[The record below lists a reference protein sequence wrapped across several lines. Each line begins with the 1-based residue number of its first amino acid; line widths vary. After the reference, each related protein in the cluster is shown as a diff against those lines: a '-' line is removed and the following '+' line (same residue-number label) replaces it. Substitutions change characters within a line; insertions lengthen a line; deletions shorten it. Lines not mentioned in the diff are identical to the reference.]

1 MTPLLGDESV
11 SGRDPTATGTVL
23 VYLKY
28 PEPGRVKTRL
38 AATVG
43 PARAAELYRD
53 WIARVLARLQPLR
66 PSVSI
71 IGAID
76 GADAEAF
83 SPWATFVDGWW
94 NQPAGDL
101 GDRLDAGFRRYHQRN
116 APVLAIGSDC
126 LEIDAVLIRQ
136 ALARLRDFD
145 AVFGPTGDGGYYLV
159 GMARYLNGFFDAI
172 RWSSPDTLRDHFI
185 RCHDHNWRTDLL
197 PPLDD
202 IDTWSDWVAY
212 CNRTGTAA
220 DATPSG
226 HENGQWQ

>member
-43 PARAAELYRD
+43 PFRAAELYRG
-53 WIARVLARLQPLR
+53 WIERVLARLQPLR
-66 PSVSI
+66 PSVTVV
-71 IGAID
+71 GAID
-76 GADAEAF
+76 GAGPEEF
-83 SPWATFVDGWW
+83 SHWASYVDGWW
-94 NQPAGDL
+94 QQPTGDL
-101 GDRLDAGFRRYHQRN
+101 GNRLDAGFQRFHRAN

-126 LEIDAVLIRQ
+126 LEIDANRIRD
-136 ALARLRDFD
+136 ALALLENSD

-159 GMARYLNGFFDAI
+159 GTARYLGGFFDAI
-172 RWSSPDTLRDHFI
+172 RWSSPDTLRDHFS

-202 IDTWSDWVAY
+202 IDTWADWIAY

-220 DATPSG
+220 DHAPSDRRG
-226 HENGQWQ
+226 GNAS

>member
-1 MTPLLGDESV
+1 M
-11 SGRDPTATGTVL
+11 SGLSGTVL

-43 PARAAELYRD
+43 PARAAELYRG
-53 WIARVLARLQPLR
+53 WIGQVLALLQPLR
-66 PSVSI
+66 PSVAI

-83 SPWATFVDGWW
+83 SPWASLVDGWW
-94 NQPAGDL
+94 QQPPGDL
-101 GDRLDAGFRRYHQRN
+101 GDRLDAGFRRFHQAN

-126 LEIDAVLIRQ
+126 LEIDADLIRQ
-136 ALARLRDFD
+136 AIDRLRNSD

-159 GMARYLNGFFDAI
+159 GMARYLNGFFDDI

-185 RCHDHNWRTDLL
+185 RCHDHNWRFDLL
-197 PPLDD
+197 PPRDD
-202 IDTWSDWVAY
+202 IDIWSDWVAY
-212 CNRTGTAA
+212 CNRTGTTAA
-220 DATPSG
+220 SDLTDTGSRSV
-226 HENGQWQ
+226 